1 MRDIH
6 QVNREKEKLSTI
18 HLANYS
24 IDERKKKKILK
35 KDFKRRKIKKKQV
48 TRPVEK
54 KEEPK
59 KQYKIEMTFE
69 MEQLER

>member
-1 MRDIH
+1 MRDVH

-54 KEEPK
+54 K
-59 KQYKIEMTFE
+59 
-69 MEQLER
+69 